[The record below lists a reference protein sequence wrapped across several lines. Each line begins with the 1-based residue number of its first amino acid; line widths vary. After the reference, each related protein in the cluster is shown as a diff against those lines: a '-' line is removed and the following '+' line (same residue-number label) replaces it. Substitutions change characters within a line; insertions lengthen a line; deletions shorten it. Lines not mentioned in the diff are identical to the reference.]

1 MIDFENTVIRF
12 DEERRPYYTARG
24 AKGKFE
30 RVYLN
35 DAEQQAH
42 KEHEAAK
49 RDRLN
54 SAAVAPARGFHQS
67 TSDGDFGQSGPGPC
81 PEGTIAEEEPDE
93 VDMPTPLELME
104 VPQSPAR
111 TLASRSVTLINSM
124 SDLSGALYAFGVIDN
139 NHVGNL
145 THFIHQQVKNGE
157 CDEDADNGLVSA
169 YAFTNRIAANLYHT
183 YNDERSYS
191 PMFVVAE
198 HVTPV
203 VTLLQY
209 LMGIAFPNG
218 DMAQRAQQ
226 QGLMY
231 RKNDDLRSLIEDL
244 QTVYNNIQADLGYA
258 GETFVGEVPAEIGG
272 DLVLVEGL
280 SKIGLV
286 RAADEMVQYLINRT
300 DTLVSMLNAEM

>member
-1 MIDFENTVIRF
+1 MIDFDNTVIRF

-30 RVYLN
+30 RVYLS
-35 DAEQQAH
+35 DAEQQSY
-42 KEHEAAK
+42 KEHEVEK

-54 SAAVAPARGFHQS
+54 SQAVAPARSFHES
-67 TSDGDFGQSGPGPC
+67 GPTGPVGPGPC
-81 PEGTIAEEEPDE
+81 PVGEIAEQEPDE
-93 VDMPTPLELME
+93 VDMPMPLELTE

-111 TLASRSVTLINSM
+111 TLACRSVTLINSM
-124 SDLSGALYAFGVIDN
+124 ADLSGALYAFGVIDT

-145 THFIHQQVKNGE
+145 THFIHQQMNNEECGE
-157 CDEDADNGLVSA
+157 DSDGGLVSA

-218 DMAQRAQQ
+218 DMAVRAQQ

-272 DLVLVEGL
+272 DLVLTEGL

-286 RAADEMVQYLINRT
+286 RAADEMVQYLINRV